1 MKLKR
6 FLVRYKVNGTSLL
19 GATHLEAV
27 RSLRGIGEDLSLLV
41 CDGFDPAQVP
51 AGQSWMASPV
61 ASINSGS
68 GRTQSEESLDRE
80 PLVPTSERAYDDI
93 KKEIRRQVGWKCF
106 YIFTNG
112 CRAIFT
118 SFVVILG
125 NRQPKKGKYLSPA
138 QLRLDGHS
146 LGLFSKSC
154 D

>member
-1 MKLKR
+1 MLTEVVQNYYTQTVPTKPQNRWWSLPAIPFLDFTNIHDYQDLKLER

-41 CDGFDPAQVP
+41 CDGFDPSQVP

-93 KKEIRRQVGWKCF
+93 KKEIRRQVG
-106 YIFTNG
+106 
-112 CRAIFT
+112 
-118 SFVVILG
+118 
-125 NRQPKKGKYLSPA
+125 
-138 QLRLDGHS
+138 
-146 LGLFSKSC
+146 
-154 D
+154 